1 MNRTMFSKLPD
12 WYKSLPPYAIWIML
26 ALFYFSF
33 GAQLSPVKG
42 VLLSLL
48 LTPMQFIVYRTNLKN
63 FMPRYYE
70 NYKSK
75 FRLYN
80 TLMIFSMAVIV
91 GSIELIFYNFYPS
104 LAPPHKSL
112 IAPFIFHTIFC
123 LMALWVSMTNYL
135 SEKQEKNKMEI
146 ESLKRDKAESELKFL
161 KTQINPHFLFNAL
174 NNIYSMAYT
183 GDQSTPEKITML
195 SDMLRYVLYDC
206 ESDMISLYK
215 EVDYINSFLEFQQLK
230 TEKRQNIKFNIG
242 SYDENYQIA
251 PMLLVTFVENA
262 FKHSKIEKDKKG
274 FVNIA
279 LSQNADEFCF
289 SVENSIPDEPLRPK
303 QKNTKTIGIENV
315 KNRLKLLYPHKHKL
329 NICNDGPYKVTLKLY
344 K

>member
-1 MNRTMFSKLPD
+1 MFSKLPA
-12 WYKSLPPYAIWIML
+12 WYKSLPSYAIWVMI
-26 ALFYFSF
+26 AIFYFSF
-33 GAQLSPVKG
+33 GAQISPIKG
-42 VLLSLL
+42 ILLSVL
-48 LTPMQFIVYRTNLKN
+48 LTPMQFTIYNVNLK
-63 FMPRYYE
+63 FLMPRYYDE
-70 NYKSK
+70 HKRK

-80 TLMIFSMAVIV
+80 ILMISFLVLMV
-91 GSIELIFYNFYPS
+91 GFTEKIFYQYYPS
-104 LAPPHKSL
+104 LAPPNKSL
-112 IAPFIFHTIFC
+112 IAPFIFHTIFS
-123 LMALWVSMTNYL
+123 LMAFWVSMNKYL
-135 SEKQEKNKMEI
+135 ADKQEKNKVEI
-146 ESLKRDKAESELKFL
+146 ETLKREKAESELKFL

-183 GDQSTPEKITML
+183 GDESTPEKITML

-230 TEKRQNIKFNIG
+230 TEKRQNISFDVG

-262 FKHSKIEKDKKG
+262 FKHSKIEKDKTG

-279 LSQNADEFCF
+279 LNQNSEEFCF
-289 SVENSIPDEPLRPK
+289 RVENSIPPK
-303 QKNTKTIGIENV
+303 TLFPKTQNKRSIGIENV
-315 KNRLKLLYPHKHKL
+315 KNRLNLVYPNKHKL
-329 NICNDGPYKVTLKLY
+329 KIINEKNTYKVILKLY

>member
-1 MNRTMFSKLPD
+1 MLSKLSS
-12 WYKSLPPYAIWIML
+12 WYKSFPSYAVWGMV

-42 VLLSLL
+42 ILLAVL
-48 LTPMQFIVYRTNLKN
+48 LTPMQFTVYHINLKN
-63 FMPRYYE
+63 LMPKYYDDH
-70 NYKSK
+70 KGR

-80 TLMIFSMAVIV
+80 ILLIFFLVVIV
-91 GSIELIFYNFYPS
+91 GTIEIVFYQFYPT
-104 LAPPHKSL
+104 LAPPNKSL

-123 LMALWVSMTNYL
+123 LMAFWVSMTKFL
-135 SEKQEKNKMEI
+135 ADKQEKNKVEI
-146 ESLKRDKAESELKFL
+146 ETLKREKAESELKFL

-183 GDQSTPEKITML
+183 GDDSTPEKITML

-230 TEKRQNIKFNIG
+230 TEKRQNINFSIG

-262 FKHSKIEKDKKG
+262 FKHSKIEKDKAG
-274 FVNIA
+274 FVDIT
-279 LSQNADEFCF
+279 LTQNSEAFCF
-289 SVENSIPDEPLRPK
+289 SVENSIHPQQIHSKSR
-303 QKNTKTIGIENV
+303 NTKSIGIENV
-315 KNRLKLLYPHKHKL
+315 KNRLSLLYPQKHNL
-329 NICNDGPYKVTLKLY
+329 NIIETPKNYKIILKLF